1 MKWLKRLFVGLLA
14 LLMVAMVAIY
24 LTPLDVYVPEVE
36 KIISSQL
43 GESAS
48 IRHIRIAAMPL
59 PHLELEDVRLG
70 GQEGL
75 AVQSVDVELDLSGL
89 LAGNIVLRRIVV
101 KDGTAHLA
109 FVRKLVGLLAKA
121 PAMGP
126 HVAVREVQLT
136 GMSLRAPAMALGP
149 VDGKLEFTQAG
160 KLERAWFAM
169 DEQKITAILKPLPPQ
184 PGLSANAPQPG
195 FRFALNLQARGWTPP
210 KFQRFPQIPLD
221 ELQVEGVLGEQDFV
235 AQKFFVASRGI
246 RMAGSGKVQF
256 ADGWRVQAALTQA
269 DAPLER
275 LMALL
280 GAPLGLT
287 GALSVRGELSGKAS
301 TLLALKDN
309 FHFSGNVLAR
319 HATVRIAAGFQHP
332 LVFDQISARVAAWP
346 DRMVL
351 SSLEVKLYGGKLSGA
366 ANLNRKNATLVGD
379 VAATGIAMQPMVEAL
394 TNELL
399 FSGNME
405 SAAKFSIRLD
415 AFERFPG
422 NLQLAGNFHLRDGV
436 LAKVNLAQAASNSGK
451 AVAKEGSTRF
461 DDLTGLLN
469 VDESGY
475 HFRRLK
481 IKSGS
486 LNAEGKVDISPSLQI
501 SGMLDADVKGTA
513 SLVSMPMVVSGTLNE
528 PVVRPSGSALA
539 GAAVGTAVLGPGL
552 GTAIGVKVGGFLN
565 KLFGKDDDKNDSK
578 EVAPKATAAK

>member
-1 MKWLKRLFVGLLA
+1 MKWLKRIFAGLLA
-14 LLMVAMVAIY
+14 LLMVAMVAAY

-43 GESAS
+43 GEPAT

-59 PHLELEDVRLG
+59 PHLELQDVRLG
-70 GQEGL
+70 GQDGI
-75 AVQSVDVELDLSGL
+75 AVQSVDAELDFSGL
-89 LAGNIVLRRIVV
+89 LVGDIVLRRIVV
-101 KDGTAHLA
+101 KEGSAHLV
-109 FVRKLVGLLAKA
+109 FVRKLVGVFAKTSLAKQR
-121 PAMGP
+121 
-126 HVAVREVQLT
+126 VSVREVQLT
-136 GMSLRAPAMALGP
+136 GMSLRAPEMTLGP
-149 VDGKLEFTQAG
+149 VEGKLEFTQTG
-160 KLERAWFAM
+160 QLERAWFAM
-169 DEQKITAILKPLPPQ
+169 DEQKITAILKPLSLQ
-184 PGLSANAPQPG
+184 QGMSGNAPQQV

-210 KFQRFPQIPLD
+210 KFQRLPQIPLD

-246 RMAGSGKVQF
+246 RMAGSGKVEF
-256 ADGWRVQAALTQA
+256 SDGWRVQAAMTQV

-280 GAPLGLT
+280 GEPLGLT
-287 GALSVRGELSGKAS
+287 GALSVKGELSGKAS

-309 FHFSGNVLAR
+309 FHFSGNVLVR

-346 DRMVL
+346 DRVVL
-351 SSLEVKLYGGKLSGA
+351 SLLEAKLYGGRLSGA
-366 ANLNRKNATLVGD
+366 ANINRKSAMLVGD
-379 VAATGIAMQPMVEAL
+379 VVATGIAMQPMVEAL
-394 TNELL
+394 TNEVL
-399 FSGNME
+399 FSGSME
-405 SAAKFSIRLD
+405 SAAKFSVRLD
-415 AFERFPG
+415 AFKRFPG

-436 LAKVNLAQAASNSGK
+436 LTKVNLAQAASNSGK
-451 AVAKEGSTRF
+451 AAAKEGSTRF

-486 LNAEGKVDISPSLQI
+486 LNAEGKVDVSPSLQI
-501 SGMLDADVKGTA
+501 SGMLDADVRGTA
-513 SLVSMPMVVSGTLNE
+513 GLVSMPMVVSGTLNE

-552 GTAIGVKVGGFLN
+552 GTAIGAKVGGFLN

-578 EVAPKATAAK
+578 EVAPKATPAK